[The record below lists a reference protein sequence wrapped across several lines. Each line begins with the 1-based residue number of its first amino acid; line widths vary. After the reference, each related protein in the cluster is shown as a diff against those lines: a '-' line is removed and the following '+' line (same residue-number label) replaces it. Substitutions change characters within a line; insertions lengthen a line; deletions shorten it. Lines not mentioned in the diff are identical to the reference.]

1 MKNYTVVEILE
12 VTQAGIK
19 PVEMKGFNLLRTI
32 YAAGSV
38 AQGHEEIQEGSIIK
52 RASELKKRELFAMEE
67 GDYAYGVSLETG
79 YSKYTKAERSFLVLA
94 KPRAISG
101 LTTDE
106 VKKISLEDLF

>member
-1 MKNYTVVEILE
+1 MKNLVVVEILE

-52 RASELKKRELFAMEE
+52 RASELKKELFAMEE

-79 YSKYTKAERSFLVLA
+79 YSKYTKAKRSFLVLA